1 MRLDGPGRAGI
12 YIHIPFCRIRCS
24 YCTFVIH
31 PWRQDLVE
39 RYRDAVVAEIESSSS
54 SGAVDTIYFGG
65 GTPSLV
71 PVAHL
76 EAMLA
81 ACRSAFE
88 IEPGCEITVEANPG
102 SISSAAAQQ
111 YRELGVN
118 RISLGAQSFDQGE
131 LDGVG
136 RDHTAA
142 DVERTVEL
150 LRAGGIANCNLD
162 LIPGLPG
169 QSDESWRTSL
179 QRACRLAPAH
189 LSLYMLELD
198 ARAPLFHAASSGR
211 TVLPDDDCVAERYV
225 DALETLRQHG
235 YDQYE
240 ISNFARPG
248 FESRHNLKYWLRAP
262 VLGFGVGSHSFDGS
276 ARYANVSDLRRYLD
290 ALESG
295 QSPVEWRRP
304 IDAGEGIEE
313 ALFLGLRLRRGIDWG
328 ALRGVCQPERRDR
341 YDAALEELRG
351 QGLLEGEEAALRLTQ
366 RGMLL
371 SNEVFQAFI

>member
-1 MRLDGPGRAGI
+1 MRPEGPKRAGI
-12 YIHIPFCRIRCS
+12 YIHVPFCRIRCS

-31 PWRQDLVE
+31 PWREDLAE
-39 RYRDAVVAEIESSSS
+39 RYRDAVVAEIASSSS
-54 SGAVDTIYFGG
+54 SAAVDTIYFGG

-71 PVAHL
+71 PVEHL

-88 IEPGCEITVEANPG
+88 IEPGCEITLEANPG
-102 SISSAAAQQ
+102 SISAAAANQ

-118 RISLGAQSFDQGE
+118 RVSLGAQSFDQDE

-142 DVERTVEL
+142 DVEHTVQL
-150 LRAGGIANCNLD
+150 LRECGIANCSLD

-169 QSDESWRTSL
+169 QTDASWRETL

-198 ARAPLFHAASSGR
+198 ARAPLFHAAASGR
-211 TVLPDDDCVAERYV
+211 TPLPDDDRVADRYV
-225 DALETLRQHG
+225 QALETLRAHG
-235 YDQYE
+235 YEQYE

-248 FESRHNLKYWLRAP
+248 FESRHNMKYWLRAP
-262 VLGFGVGSHSFDGS
+262 VLAFGVGSHSFDGS
-276 ARYANVSDLRRYLD
+276 ARYANVADLRRYLE

-295 QSPVEWRRP
+295 ESAVEWRRP

-313 ALFLGLRLRRGIDWG
+313 TLFLGLRLRRGIDWG
-328 ALRGVCQPERRDR
+328 ALRSVCQPERKVR

-351 QGLLEGEEAALRLTQ
+351 QGLLEGEEGALRLTR